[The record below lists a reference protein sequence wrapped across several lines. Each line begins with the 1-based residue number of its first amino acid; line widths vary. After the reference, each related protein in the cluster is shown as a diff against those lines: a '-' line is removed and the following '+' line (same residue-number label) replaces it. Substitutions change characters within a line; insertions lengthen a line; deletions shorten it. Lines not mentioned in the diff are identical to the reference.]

1 MTASDSKKTERLPE
15 EEQKDRFTAGTPYDD
30 AFRTMTNDCP
40 DLLIPV
46 INEIFGT
53 NYSIDAKVLFG
64 QNEHFINTIE
74 GELEKRITDS
84 SFRIVERAGKT
95 SGKYL
100 IECQSKPDS
109 TMVVRI
115 FEYATQIALDEN
127 VIVGN
132 RMTVEIPC
140 AAILFL
146 RNNNNTPDK
155 LEIEIVTPGGTVLF
169 DIPSMKLASYNI
181 GNIFEKELY
190 FLIPFSCSTEK
201 RFSLIARQ
209 MK

>member
-1 MTASDSKKTERLPE
+1 MTVIDSIKNENAS
-15 EEQKDRFTAGTPYDD
+15 EEQKESPAAGTPYDD

-46 INEIFGT
+46 INEIFGKKYP
-53 NYSIDAKVLFG
+53 NDAKVIFG
-64 QNEHFINTIE
+64 QNEHFINTMD
-74 GELEKRITDS
+74 GDLEKRITDS
-84 SFRIVERAGKT
+84 SFKIVERTGKC

-132 RMTVEIPC
+132 RIISEMC
-140 AAILFL
+140 H
-146 RNNNNTPDK
+146 
-155 LEIEIVTPGGTVLF
+155 
-169 DIPSMKLASYNI
+169 S
-181 GNIFEKELY
+181 
-190 FLIPFSCSTEK
+190 
-201 RFSLIARQ
+201 
-209 MK
+209 